1 MQKRAGATPEQAAV
15 ASRRSAFC
23 GGRAE
28 DQRVSCDID
37 QAEHEVQAPVH
48 ATRVDLAH
56 GDLPFFIEPP
66 SAIARDPL
74 QTLNSAHGGVAG
86 EFLPFTVLD
95 ASVIVELDVASI
107 PDVGPSPP
115 EVLS

>member
-1 MQKRAGATPEQAAV
+1 MQKRAGPTPKQAAV
-15 ASRRSAFC
+15 ASCRPAFC
-23 GGRAE
+23 RGRTE
-28 DQRVSCDID
+28 DQQVSCTID
-37 QAEHEVQAPVH
+37 QAKHEVQAPVH

-56 GDLPFFIEPP
+56 GDLPFFIEPS

-74 QTLNSAHGGVAG
+74 QTFNSAHSGVAR

-95 ASVIVELDVASI
+95 ASVIVELDVAGV

-115 EVLS
+115 KVLS